1 MSALNVRLAP
11 ITLCPPQSLHNLI
24 PPLVVAC
31 NASCV
36 LNGDYSEQYNDRLKA
51 LSAVYSTRL
60 AMLSL
65 PGLHVVTHALSTGDR
80 GMLVDQYYP

>member
-1 MSALNVRLAP
+1 MATAISY
-11 ITLCPPQSLHNLI
+11 NLI
-24 PPLVVAC
+24 PPFVAVC
-31 NASCV
+31 HARCV
-36 LNGDYSEQYNDRLKA
+36 LNGDCSEQYNDRLKA

-80 GMLVDQYYP
+80 GMLVGQHYP